1 MASKKEKELNLR
13 AASAAFFLPK
23 LKLADIKKNISMY
36 FNKGEYKQLRNY
48 LRACRLTKGQFAYF
62 FLQEG
67 HDILK
72 WSLVNAVSDEPLK
85 FLIETVPAP
94 ALLVVLSKN
103 EYAIFK
109 SFLRTQVGL
118 EDLGWYDHEV
128 EKIQT
133 SKFKA
138 LLGLNK
144 EAVTAFMEE
153 TAVVTDIALY
163 SEHIRTNFAAA
174 LEQVAEDKLSK

>member
-1 MASKKEKELNLR
+1 MASKKDKELSLG
-13 AASAAFFLPK
+13 AISAAFFPPK
-23 LKLADIKKNISMY
+23 LKLADIKKNIFMH
-36 FNKGEYKQLRNY
+36 FKKDEYRELRNY
-48 LRACRLTKGQFAYF
+48 LYACRLTKGQFAYF

-67 HDILK
+67 HDILR

-85 FLIETVPAP
+85 FLIETVPVP
-94 ALLVVLSKN
+94 ALLIVLSKN
-103 EYAIFK
+103 EYAVFK

-118 EDLGWYDHEV
+118 EDLDWYDHEV
-128 EKIQT
+128 EKIQI

-144 EAVTAFMEE
+144 EAVTTFMEE

-163 SEHIRTNFAAA
+163 SEHIRANFAVA
-174 LEQVAEDKLSK
+174 LEQVAESKLSK